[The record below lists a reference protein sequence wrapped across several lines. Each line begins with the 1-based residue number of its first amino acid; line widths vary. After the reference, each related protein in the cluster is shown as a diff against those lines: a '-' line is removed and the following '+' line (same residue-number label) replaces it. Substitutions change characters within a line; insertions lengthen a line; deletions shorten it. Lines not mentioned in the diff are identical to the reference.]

1 MVAKESPATQSRRQ
15 AYDSFADLYPNSS
28 APVYKLQ
35 FNPKDKTPKY
45 KQIVQSVITDIERGV
60 LKNNEQLPSISE
72 LSVEYYL
79 ARDTV
84 EKAYRELREQG
95 YITSVQGKGYYVLSQ
110 ATPKLK
116 ILLIFNKLSSYKKI
130 IYYAFLKALGDK
142 ATVDLQ
148 IHHYSACHF
157 REIIEK
163 NLGKYNYYVVMPHFT
178 QDLDKA
184 NYMETLESIPAHELV
199 LLDKDVQELTEPR
212 LSVYQN
218 FDKDICESLENAQ
231 DLLMKYN
238 RLVLILPGDGNY
250 PTEIAHGFRSF
261 CVNYNKE
268 FSIKENALQENLQE
282 GTAYV
287 VIEETD
293 LSELVKKVRQ
303 SPYELGHEIG
313 IISFNETTLKELLNI
328 TVITTDFEAMGYT
341 AASLLLDNQRIKV
354 KNPFY
359 MIRRGSL

>member
-1 MVAKESPATQSRRQ
+1 MGTTKHSAAIHRPSFNGFDVPYNATGP
-15 AYDSFADLYPNSS
+15 L
-28 APVYKLQ
+28 YKLQ

-45 KQIVQSVITDIERGV
+45 KQIVQSIITDIERGV

-84 EKAYRELREQG
+84 EKAYRELRERG
-95 YITSVQGKGYYVLSQ
+95 YITSVQGKGYYVQ
-110 ATPKLK
+110 TDTAPKLK

-157 REIIEK
+157 QEIIQK

-178 QDLDKA
+178 QDLDKVD
-184 NYMETLESIPAHELV
+184 YIRVLETIPPNELV
-199 LLDKDVQELTEPR
+199 LLDKDVPELATQP

-218 FDKDICESLENAQ
+218 FDKDICDALEKAQ
-231 DLLMKYN
+231 DLLVKYS
-238 RLVLILPGDGNY
+238 RLVLVLPSDGNY
-250 PTEIAHGFRSF
+250 PTEIAHGFRTF
-261 CVNYNKE
+261 CVNYNKV
-268 FSIKENALQENLQE
+268 FAIKENTINENLQP

-303 SPYELGHEIG
+303 SSFELGREIG

-328 TVITTDFEAMGYT
+328 TVITTDFDAMGYT
-341 AASLLLDNQRIKV
+341 AASLLLDNKQIKV